1 MAKRF
6 QFRLETV
13 AKLRRRR
20 QDECRRVVAE
30 RVRQI
35 TAQQARIDGL
45 GGQLDQTRGS
55 LRGLAAPGDESAQ
68 VGLDLTGLRRHR
80 HYANCLQQWIADAG
94 QALVEL
100 NGHLATEQSALAQ
113 AAREV
118 KALEK
123 LEQKQRARYE
133 LTLARAERAEA
144 DETAA
149 QLFRRRRVADSMALE
164 LERSS

>member
-13 AKLRRRR
+13 LKLRRRG
-20 QDECRRVVAE
+20 QDECRRVVAQ

-35 TAQQARIDGL
+35 TAQQTRIDGL

-55 LRGLAAPGDESAQ
+55 LRGLAAPGDEPEQA
-68 VGLDLTGLRRHR
+68 GLDLTGLRRHR
-80 HYANCLQQWIADAG
+80 HYANCLQQWIVEAG
-94 QALVEL
+94 QALHEL
-100 NGHLATEQSALAQ
+100 NRHLATEQSALAQ

-123 LEQKQRARYE
+123 LEEKQRARHE
-133 LTLARAERAEA
+133 STLARAERAEA
-144 DETAA
+144 DEAAA
-149 QLFRRRRVADSMALE
+149 QLFRRHRVAESVALE
-164 LERSS
+164 MERSS

>member
-13 AKLRRRR
+13 LKLRQRR
-20 QDECRRVVAE
+20 QDECRRVVAQ

-35 TAQQARIDGL
+35 TAQQARIDRFRS
-45 GGQLDQTRGS
+45 QLDQTRGS
-55 LRGLAAPGDESAQ
+55 LRGLAEPGDTSERAE
-68 VGLDLTGLRRHR
+68 LDLTGLRRHR

-94 QALVEL
+94 VEL
-100 NGHLATEQSALAQ
+100 AELNRHLATEQAALTE

-123 LEQKQRARYE
+123 QMR
-133 LTLARAERAEA
+133 EA
-144 DETAA
+144 AK
-149 QLFRRRRVADSMALE
+149 ALE
-164 LERSS
+164 F